1 MTAIGS
7 NHYERAFESWLKD
20 NGIQYL
26 LVDQQKRT
34 AFSRSKIKSFD
45 FLFYP
50 PVGEVSPVADSPDSR
65 AYIAEVKGRKFSG
78 KTFTAFGSLPN
89 WVTSDDIKGLEN
101 WIEIFGGRYKGLFVF
116 AYELENIDVD
126 TDGRE
131 IYEYLGRRYVFAA
144 IRLRDYKQG
153 AARRSEKW
161 QTVHLSA
168 EFYKNCVIDADE
180 LICRKVKL

>member
-1 MTAIGS
+1 MAQIAG
-7 NHYERAFESWLKD
+7 NHYEKAFESWLKD

-45 FLFYP
+45 FLFYT
-50 PVGEVSPVADSPDSR
+50 PDSR

-89 WVTSDDIKGLEN
+89 WVTSDDIRGLEN
-101 WIEIFGGRYKGLFVF
+101 WVEIFGGRYQGLFVF
-116 AYELENIDVD
+116 TYELENIDVD

-131 IYEYLGRRYVFAA
+131 IYEYLGRRYVFVA
-144 IRLRDYKQG
+144 IRLRDYKKG
-153 AARRSEKW
+153 AAKRSEKW

-168 EFYKNCVIDADE
+168 EFYKNCIIDADE
-180 LICRKVKL
+180 LICRKVRL